1 MRKLAY
7 LFGVFVATAVLFAAS
22 PFEGTWKLNAS
33 KSKFGGKAGP
43 KEYTAVITEK
53 GDIADVSIKLTK
65 ADGSPVLVRYTVS
78 MTGGPAKFV
87 EGAREGLALN
97 FKRVDERTLDGTY
110 TMDGKQVGFSHLTV
124 STDGKSMRVDSTAT
138 DGQGNSDQAT
148 VFLDRQ

>member
-1 MRKLAY
+1 LRKPAY

-22 PFEGTWKLNAS
+22 PFGGTWKLNAS
-33 KSKFGGKAGP
+33 KSKFGAKAGP

-65 ADGSPVLVRYTVS
+65 ANGSPILIRYTVS
-78 MTGGPAKFV
+78 MTGGPARFV
-87 EGAREGLALN
+87 EGAQKGLALN

-110 TMDGKQVGFSHLTV
+110 TMDGRQVGFSHLTV
-124 STDGKSMRVDSTAT
+124 SSDGKLMRVDSTTT
-138 DGQGNSDQAT
+138 DAQGNGDQAT